1 MTVGEKI
8 RVLRTNN
15 NMSQAALAGRVPIS
29 EDAVQKW
36 EVGKNTPCL
45 EDLKKISEIFCID
58 LMELIDD
65 EKEIFNYV
73 EEEARNMLDNF
84 YCVGDSEHDVYDAG
98 LAKNAKL
105 HRFKNY
111 GGILY
116 SAIYLGNFEAFS
128 CERSEEAKM
137 IAYWNSID

>member
-36 EVGKNTPCL
+36 EVGKNKPCL

-65 EKEIFNYV
+65 EKEILHYV
-73 EEEARNMLDNF
+73 EEKARDMLDNHF
-84 YCVGDSEHDVYDAG
+84 FVGDSEHDVFDVG

-105 HRFKNY
+105 HRFKNS
-111 GGILY
+111 GGLLY
-116 SAIYLGNFEAFS
+116 SAIYLDDFEAFS

-137 IAYWNSID
+137 IGYWNSID

>member
-15 NMSQAALAGRVPIS
+15 NMSQAALAVMVTVS

-36 EVGKNTPCL
+36 EVGKNKPCL

-65 EKEIFNYV
+65 EKEILHYDEEQLCNKLENY
-73 EEEARNMLDNF
+73 

-98 LAKNAKL
+98 LANNAKL
-105 HRFKNY
+105 HRFKNSE
-111 GGILY
+111 GLLY
-116 SAIYLGNFEAFS
+116 SAIYLGDFEAFS

-137 IAYWNSID
+137 IGYWNSID

>member
-36 EVGKNTPCL
+36 EVGKNKPCL

-65 EKEIFNYV
+65 EKEILHYDEEQLCNKLENY
-73 EEEARNMLDNF
+73 
-84 YCVGDSEHDVYDAG
+84 YCVGDSMHDVYDAG

-105 HRFKNY
+105 HRFKNS
-111 GGILY
+111 GGLLY
-116 SAIYLGNFEAFS
+116 SAIYLDDFEAFS

-137 IAYWNSID
+137 IGYWNSID

>member
-15 NMSQAALAGRVPIS
+15 NMSQAALANRLHVS

-36 EVGKNTPCL
+36 EVGKNKPCL

-65 EKEIFNYV
+65 EKEILHYDEEHLCNKLENY
-73 EEEARNMLDNF
+73 
-84 YCVGDSEHDVYDAG
+84 YCVGDSMHDVYDAG

-105 HRFKNY
+105 HRFKNS
-111 GGILY
+111 GGLLY

-137 IAYWNSID
+137 ITYWNSIG

>member
-36 EVGKNTPCL
+36 EVGKNKPCL

-65 EKEIFNYV
+65 EKEILHYV
-73 EEEARNMLDNF
+73 EEKARDMLDNHF
-84 YCVGDSEHDVYDAG
+84 VVGDSEHDVFDVG

-105 HRFKNY
+105 HRFKNS
-111 GGILY
+111 GGLLY
-116 SAIYLGNFEAFS
+116 SAIYLDDFEAFS

-137 IAYWNSID
+137 IGYWNSID

>member
-36 EVGKNTPCL
+36 EVGKNKPCL

-65 EKEIFNYV
+65 EKEILHYD
-73 EEEARNMLDNF
+73 EEEARNMLVPRSQIAF
-84 YCVGDSEHDVYDAG
+84 
-98 LAKNAKL
+98 LKNQSL
-105 HRFKNY
+105 
-111 GGILY
+111 IL
-116 SAIYLGNFEAFS
+116 
-128 CERSEEAKM
+128 
-137 IAYWNSID
+137 

>member
-15 NMSQAALAGRVPIS
+15 NMSQSALAGRVPIS

-36 EVGKNTPCL
+36 EVGKNKPCL

-65 EKEIFNYV
+65 EKEILHYV
-73 EEEARNMLDNF
+73 EEEPRDMLYNH
-84 YCVGDSEHDVYDAG
+84 YCVGDSEHDVYDAR

-111 GGILY
+111 GGIQY

>member
-15 NMSQAALAGRVPIS
+15 NMSQATLANRLPIS

-36 EVGKNTPCL
+36 EVGKNKPCL
-45 EDLKKISEIFCID
+45 EDLKKIAEIFGID

-65 EKEIFNYV
+65 EKEILHYDEEQLCNKLENY
-73 EEEARNMLDNF
+73 
-84 YCVGDSEHDVYDAG
+84 YCVGDSEHDVYEAG

-116 SAIYLGNFEAFS
+116 SAIYLGKFEAFS